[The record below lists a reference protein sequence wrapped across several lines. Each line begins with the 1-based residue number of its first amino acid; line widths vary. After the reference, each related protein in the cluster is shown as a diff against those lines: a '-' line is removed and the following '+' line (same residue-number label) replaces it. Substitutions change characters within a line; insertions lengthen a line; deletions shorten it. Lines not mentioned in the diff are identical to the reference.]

1 MISQKALIHNYESN
15 LKIWHDYT
23 STLDAKELEKAER
36 YLIEAVCARIKRED
50 LRDHIRVVEEILS
63 ERRGSR

>member
-36 YLIEAVCARIKRED
+36 YLIEAVCTRIKRED